1 MGLSRVR
8 SGHRRRRLI
17 WATVFVAVLAAP
29 ATAVA
34 SPPAVDQYTQHLPRA
49 DGGSTPG
56 DGGTPVARPGLLSDE
71 TKKALSGR
79 DGKALTEIATAR
91 DLGAPAT
98 SSGDDDLTPT
108 ADQGF
113 ATVVADTALSA
124 PGLTLIGALGGIAL
138 AGGWTR
144 STRRGRSSG

>member
-1 MGLSRVR
+1 
-8 SGHRRRRLI
+8 
-17 WATVFVAVLAAP
+17 
-29 ATAVA
+29 
-34 SPPAVDQYTQHLPRA
+34 VDQYTQHLPQA
-49 DGGSTPG
+49 DGGSTPA
-56 DGGTPVARPGLLSDE
+56 DGGTPVARPGLLSKDTQE
-71 TKKALSGR
+71 ALSGR

-98 SSGDDDLTPT
+98 ADAGDAGDDLTPT

-113 ATVVADTALSA
+113 ASVVADTALSA

-144 STRRGRSSG
+144 SIRRGRSSG